1 MTAMNFVQQALL
13 AGIAATVA
21 LDLWQLL
28 VQQVF
33 RVPATNWAMV
43 GRWFSH
49 LPRRTVRHQA
59 IGEAEPVQFET
70 ATGWI
75 AHYLV
80 GLGYAV
86 VYLILVGPLLG
97 TGPSLATAFGFGV
110 ISVVMPWFFMQ
121 PCVGLGVMARKAPKP
136 GVVRAHSF
144 SSHVAF
150 GVGLYVPAL
159 ICILDSLTG
168 EAPGTETIRYG
179 QRVDVLSLPAAD
191 IMTSAEGLA
200 WVGPRGFGYD
210 LDFITLHPESS

>member
-1 MTAMNFVQQALL
+1 MTTMNFVQQALL

-49 LPRRTVRHQA
+49 LPRGTVRHQA
-59 IGEAEPVQFET
+59 IGEAEPVPFET

-75 AHYLV
+75 ANYLV

-110 ISVVMPWFFMQ
+110 VSVVVPWFFMQ
-121 PCVGLGVMARKAPKP
+121 PCMGLGIMARKAPKP

-144 SSHVAF
+144 CGHVAF
-150 GVGLYVPAL
+150 GVGLYLPAL
-159 ICILDSLTG
+159 L
-168 EAPGTETIRYG
+168 
-179 QRVDVLSLPAAD
+179 
-191 IMTSAEGLA
+191 
-200 WVGPRGFGYD
+200 W
-210 LDFITLHPESS
+210 